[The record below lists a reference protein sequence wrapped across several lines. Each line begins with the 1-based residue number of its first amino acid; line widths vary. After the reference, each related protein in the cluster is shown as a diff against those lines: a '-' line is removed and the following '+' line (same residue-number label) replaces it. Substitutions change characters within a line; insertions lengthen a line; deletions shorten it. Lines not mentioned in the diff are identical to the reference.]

1 MTPDREE
8 RLIQMAA
15 QLLNISMQVAQEFS
29 AASEVQNAAELH
41 DRRKLYPKLTVTSP
55 HGGGGIRIELVLCD
69 PKTDEALV
77 SMYQAIA
84 LESETFTYQPL

>member
-41 DRRKLYPKLTVTSP
+41 DRRKLYPKLTITSP
-55 HGGGGIRIELVLCD
+55 HGGAGIHLQVVLCD
-69 PKTDEALV
+69 PVTDDPIVRMFEVTAV
-77 SMYQAIA
+77 GTDSV
-84 LESETFTYQPL
+84 TNH